1 MNIDRFQT
9 NPPDGSDFYQWIAP
23 VYDPLVG
30 PFLRPVRNGVSR
42 IAHGLGCRRILDIA
56 CGTGEQVQMLAGA
69 GVSATG
75 IDLSPAMLA
84 KALSGR
90 RQGPSFLL
98 GDAGD
103 LPFAAASFDCVS
115 ISLALHE
122 MDYPMSVRVVKE
134 ALRVISNDG
143 KLIFFDYLR
152 PGDLTSRISLA
163 LLHIAER
170 IAGKRHYR
178 NFRYFISR
186 GGLESFI
193 QQFPARALSTR
204 EYFGGAT
211 AIMVLEKLPKV

>member
-1 MNIDRFQT
+1 MEIDRFQT
-9 NPPDGSDFYQWIAP
+9 HLPNRSDFYKRIAP
-23 VYDPLVG
+23 IYDPLVG
-30 PFLRPVRNGVSR
+30 PFLRPVRNGVCR
-42 IAHGLGCRRILDIA
+42 IVLGLGCRRILDIA

-90 RQGPSFLL
+90 RQGSSFLL

-122 MDYPMSVRVVKE
+122 MDYPVSIRVVKE
-134 ALRVISNDG
+134 ALRVIPKAG
-143 KLIFFDYLR
+143 KLILFDYLR
-152 PGDLTSRISLA
+152 PCDFTSRITFA
-163 LLHIAER
+163 LLNIVER
-170 IAGKRHYR
+170 IAGKRHFR
-178 NFRYFISR
+178 NFRYFVSH

-193 QQFPARALSTR
+193 RQFPASALSTR
-204 EYFGGAT
+204 KYFWGAT
-211 AIMVLEKLPKV
+211 AVIVLEKS